1 MTDERLLGCLLPRGS
16 GIPLVSRLAREKGIT
31 RAQVHSGRG
40 FMGSD
45 PMSLTNRV
53 EKDLLTVV
61 VEAARADEIF
71 AWIYHEARVSEV
83 EGRFLYMTRLITATP
98 FRLPEGVPVEQG

>member
-1 MTDERLLGCLLPRGS
+1 MDDRMLGCLLPRGN
-16 GIPLVSRLAREKGIT
+16 GIPLVARLAKEKGIT
-31 RAQVHSGRG
+31 RAEVHSARG

-45 PMSLTNRV
+45 PRALTNRV

-61 VEAARADEIF
+61 VEGGRADEIF

-83 EGRFLYMTRLITATP
+83 EGRFLYMTRLLRATP
-98 FRLPEGVPVEQG
+98 FSLPEGIPAEHG